1 MNLIK
6 RGYPTILIVHLLDL
20 PTEPIPLHHI
30 VIKLIPPR
38 RGRELGAW
46 KFGERGKVKTVDEA
60 VEGVERREEGS
71 SGDEGRIHLCVRSD
85 AAQS

>member
-1 MNLIK
+1 MK
-6 RGYPTILIVHLLDL
+6 FERGYPTILIVHLLDL

-38 RGRELGAW
+38 RGCELGPW
-46 KFGERGKVKTVDEA
+46 KFGEWGEIKTVDEA
-60 VEGVERREEGS
+60 VEGVKRCEEGS
-71 SGDEGRIHLCVRSD
+71 GGDEGRIHLCVRSD